1 MKALTL
7 FELTASILQIIDE
20 IVDAEIAND
29 TEQLHALYAEL
40 DTHYANRSEKQGGY
54 VHVIKNAE
62 ITAKACKAEAQEF
75 MARSK
80 ALENLTARLKETLR
94 LDLQQHG
101 ETSTTA
107 GKFKIARQ
115 NGPPRVVIEIPVSEL
130 PVPYQRVSIEADK
143 TALKD
148 ALKNGEDVE
157 GVAFEATEH
166 IRIRVR

>member
-29 TEQLHALYAEL
+29 TEELQALYAEL
-40 DTHYANRSEKQGGY
+40 DTHYSNRSEKQAGY

-62 ITAKACKAEAQEF
+62 ITAKACKAEAQAF

-94 LDLQQHG
+94 LDLEQHG
-101 ETSTTA
+101 EKSTTPN
-107 GKFKIARQ
+107 F
-115 NGPPRVVIEIPVSEL
+115 L
-130 PVPYQRVSIEADK
+130 
-143 TALKD
+143 
-148 ALKNGEDVE
+148 
-157 GVAFEATEH
+157 
-166 IRIRVR
+166 